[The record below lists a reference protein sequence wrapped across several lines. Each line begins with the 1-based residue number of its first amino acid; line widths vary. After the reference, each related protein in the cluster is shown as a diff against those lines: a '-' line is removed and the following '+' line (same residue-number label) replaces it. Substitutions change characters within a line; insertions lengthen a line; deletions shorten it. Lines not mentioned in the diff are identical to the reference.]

1 MPAAWSIAQ
10 PLSSPNFSGDRMA
23 KTYTTRQ
30 GETVDVACLAHYGRT
45 AGVVEAVLATNP
57 GLAGLGPVLP
67 FGAEILMPDMP
78 SVSAERRLISLW
90 D

>member
-30 GETVDVACLAHYGRT
+30 GETVDIACLSHYART
-45 AGVVEAVLATNP
+45 SGVVEAVLAVNP

-67 FGAEILMPDMP
+67 FGTQILMPDMP
-78 SVSAERRLISLW
+78 SVSAESRLTSLW